1 MRSRLKVIAMFRK
14 HNHPSRE
21 DTVWY
26 FISMIVFTP
35 MLVFV
40 IYLWIDSYPY
50 DMTGMILT
58 FLIGT
63 VILVSIIT
71 LTVSYLKYFKRDD

>member
-1 MRSRLKVIAMFRK
+1 MFRK

>member
-1 MRSRLKVIAMFRK
+1 MFRK

-26 FISMIVFTP
+26 VISMIVFTP
-35 MLVFV
+35 MIVLT
-40 IYLWIDSYPY
+40 IYLFIDSYPH
-50 DMTGMILT
+50 DMTGMIINL
-58 FLIGT
+58 LIGA

-71 LTVSYLKYFKRDD
+71 LTVAYLAYFKKDD

>member
-1 MRSRLKVIAMFRK
+1 MIMFRK

-26 FISMIVFTP
+26 LISMIVFTP
-35 MLVFV
+35 MLVLV
-40 IYLWIDSYPY
+40 IYLWIDSYPH
-50 DMTGMILT
+50 DMTGMILN

-63 VILVSIIT
+63 VILVSMIT
-71 LTVSYLKYFKRDD
+71 LTVSYLKYFEKR